1 MWRPDFV
8 GWLLDGVFKGF
19 SDLSGYLASEP
30 PLKRG
35 LNDLDGCLGQ
45 LIVIR
50 GGEVFFGVKI
60 DSGTR
65 VVVVLG

>member
-1 MWRPDFV
+1 LGFFE
-8 GWLLDGVFKGF
+8 LFAGF

-45 LIVIR
+45 PIVIR
-50 GGEVFFGVKI
+50 GDEVVFGVKI

-65 VVVVLG
+65 VVGILGCFGVGK